1 MWSIRLKTACFS
13 GPPAGKSN
21 PRKQMIPILRS
32 ITGVGTCATLA
43 LLAGCAS
50 TDSFARLDANRDGAG
65 SRAEFDTFMK
75 QEVFNR
81 VDANSDGRITLSEWQ
96 AFNPKVDQARFR
108 KTDTNRDGFISRAEA
123 DAAFDREGSLDKLF
137 DKIDTDGNGSLSRA
151 EARAFRAQV
160 RKHSGAA
167 PAVKTSNPTQP

>member
-1 MWSIRLKTACFS
+1 LKIVCFS
-13 GPPAGKSN
+13 GPLAGKSN
-21 PRKQMIPILRS
+21 PRKPMSPIHRAIAGIGS
-32 ITGVGTCATLA
+32 CATLA
-43 LLAGCAS
+43 LLSGCAS
-50 TDSFARLDANRDGAG
+50 TDSFAKLDANRDGVV
-65 SRAEFDTFMK
+65 SRAEFDSYMK

-81 VDANSDGRITLSEWQ
+81 VDTNSDGKVVLVEWQ